1 MNEDPD
7 QGRDQ
12 TGGVRG
18 TAIVLALAALSVYAG
33 FYLIVATR

>member
-7 QGRDQ
+7 QSGS
-12 TGGVRG
+12 VRV
-18 TAIVLALAALSVYAG
+18 TAIVLALAALSVYAA